1 MDSNYIQILSSF
13 DQSKSDFPKLEKIEI
28 KYGHEGFEERNNF
41 LHMNFFRFKME
52 FELKFQE
59 ASMS

>member
-1 MDSNYIQILSSF
+1 MDSNYILILSSF
-13 DQSKSDFPKLEKIEI
+13 DWSKNDFPDLKKFEM

-41 LHMNFFRFKME
+41 LYWNFFMFEMK

-59 ASMS
+59 A

>member
-13 DQSKSDFPKLEKIEI
+13 ERSKNDFQHVKFEI
-28 KYGHEGFEERNNF
+28 KYGHEGFEERDNF
-41 LHMNFFRFKME
+41 LHRNFFIFEMK